1 MVHGR
6 RRWCCILALTLLL
19 VVLGAVGCGS
29 TKDSIVGTG
38 IDTSTFSSREFGY
51 YFRYPL
57 RAVLVSPTPAAGTA
71 PGIVQQVIVADPA
84 GKVVEGKALDVFTV
98 SVYALRPAAG
108 PGDLAAHESDFTQ
121 MAMRLIGRPA
131 GFRMVRAPGVST
143 FARQP
148 AIACEYFYRVGQ
160 ERMGTLAYFVPEGS
174 RGYWIRLQSSRET
187 MDSSPM
193 IVTLS
198 SFWFY

>member
-6 RRWCCILALTLLL
+6 RRWSRILALTLLL
-19 VVLGAVGCGS
+19 VFLGAVGCGN

-98 SVYALRPAAG
+98 SVYRLRPAAG
-108 PGDLAAHESDFTQ
+108 PGDLAAHESDFAQ
-121 MAMRLIGRPA
+121 MAVRLIGRPA

-148 AIACEYFYRVGQ
+148 AIACEYFYRVGE
-160 ERMGTLAYFVPEGS
+160 ERMGTLAYFVPKGS

-198 SFWFY
+198 TFWFY

>member
-1 MVHGR
+1 MLHGR
-6 RRWCCILALTLLL
+6 RRWRRILALTLLL
-19 VVLGAVGCGS
+19 VFVGAAGCGN

-38 IDTSTFSSREFGY
+38 IETSTFSSREFGY
-51 YFRYPL
+51 NFRYPL

-84 GKVVEGKALDVFTV
+84 GKVVRGTALDVFTV
-98 SVYALRPAAG
+98 SVYELRPAAG
-108 PGDLAAHESDFTQ
+108 PGDLAAHESDFAQ
-121 MAMRLIGRPA
+121 MAVRLIGRPA

-148 AIACEYFYRVGQ
+148 AIACEYFYRVGK
-160 ERMGTLAYFVPEGS
+160 ERLGTLAYFVPKGS